1 MQLQFLGQTYT
12 LSIPTKIALSA
23 LDVGIRKYRSIPI
36 PCPIATQATIA
47 K

>member
-1 MQLQFLGQTYT
+1 MQLQFLGQIDT
-12 LSIPTKIALSA
+12 LCIPTKIALSA
-23 LDVGIRKYRSIPI
+23 LDVDIRKYRSI